1 MVWSPISELPWIGR
15 RPVYSLTFVAF
26 LCFSVLA
33 ATAQSWKGF
42 LVIRFFQAFFGSP
55 CLATGGASM
64 HDLFPHSTVPFSLT
78 IWIAAAFC
86 GPALGP
92 VLAGYVVPEKGW
104 HLGMWEIAYMA
115 GPTCLLL
122 LLVPETYEPA
132 VKAKRAKALRDE
144 IQDSMSPQ
152 QSQQKPSSSKHVQA
166 LLSSLRDAIIVPFQI
181 AILDPSV
188 AVANAYTSFI
198 YATYYT
204 LFDAIP
210 RVYPHRYNFSAGELG
225 LSFLHVFVACVIA
238 GLVYCAYV
246 HKVLNPA
253 NRQGRLTT
261 HEDRLR
267 PALIACFLPP
277 VGLILFAWTSD
288 GKIHWIVGLIGLT
301 LCSMGTF
308 VILQCLSVYTPRIY
322 PLHSAS
328 LFASNDFCRSSLAAG
343 AIHFGVP
350 LYGNLGVAH
359 GVSVLA
365 GLLVLGVPGMWFI
378 YWRGANLRAK
388 SRFVAP
394 KAVLEE
400 AGRTLA

>member
-1 MVWSPISELPWIGR
+1 M
-15 RPVYSLTFVAF
+15 PVYRLTFVAF

-78 IWIAAAFC
+78 VWIAAAFC

-92 VLAGYVVPEKGW
+92 VLAGYVVPERGW

-115 GPTCLLL
+115 GPTCILLL
-122 LLVPETYEPA
+122 LLPETYEPA
-132 VKAKRAKALRDE
+132 IKAKRAKALRDNNPE
-144 IQDSMSPQ
+144 ATGSHQPQ
-152 QSQQKPSSSKHVQA
+152 QESNTRTHMHA
-166 LLSSLRDAIIVPFQI
+166 LLSSLWEAITVPLQI
-181 AILDPSV
+181 AVLDPSV

-210 RVYPHRYNFSAGELG
+210 RVYVFTYGFTPGELG
-225 LSFLHVFVACVIA
+225 LCFLHVFFACVTA
-238 GLVYCAYV
+238 GLIYCAYV
-246 HKVLNPA
+246 YKILNPA
-253 NRQGRLTT
+253 NRRGRLNT

-267 PALIACFLPP
+267 PALMACFLPP
-277 VGLILFAWTSD
+277 IGLFLFAWTSD
-288 GKIHWIVGLIGLT
+288 GNIHWIVGLIGLT
-301 LCSMGTF
+301 LYSMGTF
-308 VILQCLSVYTPRIY
+308 VILQCLSVYMPRIY
-322 PLHSAS
+322 PSHSAS
-328 LFASNDFCRSSLAAG
+328 LFASNDFCRSSLATG

-350 LYGNLGVAH
+350 LYGKLGIAH

-365 GLLVLGVPGMWFI
+365 GLLVLGIPGMWFI
-378 YWRGANLRAK
+378 YWKGASLRAK

-394 KAVLEE
+394 KVELE
-400 AGRTLA
+400 

>member
-1 MVWSPISELPWIGR
+1 VENDQNER
-15 RPVYSLTFVAF
+15 LTYI
-26 LCFSVLA
+26 
-33 ATAQSWKGF
+33 SWKGF

-78 IWIAAAFC
+78 FWIAAAFC

-115 GPTCLLL
+115 GPTCVLLL
-122 LLVPETYEPA
+122 LIPETYEPA
-132 VKAKRAKALRDE
+132 IQAKRAKALRDE
-144 IQDSMSPQ
+144 RQDGMGSRQSPHEVD
-152 QSQQKPSSSKHVQA
+152 SHGHIQA
-166 LLSSLRDAIIVPFQI
+166 LLSSLKDAMIVPFQI
-181 AILDPSV
+181 ATLDPSV
-188 AVANAYTSFI
+188 AVANLYTSFI
-198 YATYYT
+198 YGTYYT

-210 RVYPHRYNFSAGELG
+210 RVYPARYGFNAGELG
-225 LSFLHVFVACVIA
+225 ISFLHVFVACVLA
-238 GLVYCAYV
+238 GLCYCFYV

-253 NRQGRLTT
+253 VRRGRLST

-267 PALIACFLPP
+267 PALLACFLPP
-277 VGLILFAWTSD
+277 IGLFLFAWTSD

-301 LCSMGTF
+301 LYSMGTF
-308 VILQCLSVYTPRIY
+308 IILQCLSVYTPRIY

-328 LFASNDFCRSSLAAG
+328 LFASNDFFRSILATG

-350 LYGNLGVAH
+350 LYGNLGIER

-365 GLLVLGVPGMWFI
+365 GLVVLGIPGMWFI
-378 YWRGANLRAK
+378 YWKGASLRAG

-394 KAVLEE
+394 RVVLE
-400 AGRTLA
+400 

>member
-1 MVWSPISELPWIGR
+1 MIWSPISELPWIGR

-33 ATAQSWKGF
+33 ATAQSWKGY

-92 VLAGYVVPEKGW
+92 VLAGYIVPEKGW

-115 GPTCLLL
+115 GPTCVLLL
-122 LLVPETYEPA
+122 LLPETYEPA
-132 VKAKRAKALRDE
+132 IKAKRAKALRGDNRDGA
-144 IQDSMSPQ
+144 DSQ
-152 QSQQKPSSSKHVQA
+152 QSRYEANSRGYVYV
-166 LLSSLRDAIIVPFQI
+166 LLSSLREAIIVPFQI
-181 AILDPSV
+181 AVLDPSV

-210 RVYPHRYNFSAGELG
+210 RVYPVRYRFTSGELG

-238 GLVYCAYV
+238 GLIYCAYV
-246 HKVLNPA
+246 HKILNPA
-253 NRQGRLTT
+253 NRRGLLNT

-277 VGLILFAWTSD
+277 IGLFLFAWTSN
-288 GKIHWIVGLIGLT
+288 GKIHWMVGLIGLT
-301 LCSMGTF
+301 IYSMGTF

-322 PLHSAS
+322 PSHSAS
-328 LFASNDFCRSSLAAG
+328 LFASNDFCRSSLATA

-350 LYGNLGVAH
+350 LYGKLGVER
-359 GVSVLA
+359 GVSILA
-365 GLLVLGVPGMWFI
+365 TLVVLGIPSMWLI
-378 YWRGANLRAK
+378 YWKGASLRGK
-388 SRFVAP
+388 SRFVTP
-394 KAVLEE
+394 KAVLE
-400 AGRTLA
+400 